1 VRGRIISCS
10 WLLPLWSRLVWF
22 GLVAIVSAE
31 EVGLGALF
39 LEVLPSVSWTSDVL
53 LLPRFGHM
61 MFYFCLDFVCVR
73 KIRVLFDS
81 VVLVALFGWIILV
94 SESWQLSWFWFD
106 YCSCSVLVMLLFQE
120 LFRKA
125 LGFLAL

>member
-1 VRGRIISCS
+1 
-10 WLLPLWSRLVWF
+10 
-22 GLVAIVSAE
+22 
-31 EVGLGALF
+31 
-39 LEVLPSVSWTSDVL
+39 
-53 LLPRFGHM
+53 M